1 MEHSAVR
8 FAKISRPRLPEVAPR
23 PRLFTLLDEGRQR
36 SIIWV
41 SGSPGSGKTT
51 LVADYLDTW
60 AVDDVWYQ
68 ADESDG
74 DVATFFYYLSRSV
87 TEADDS
93 DAKPLPAFSPQYLS
107 DLPAFSHGYFRELF
121 SRLAQPFAVVIDN
134 FQDVPA
140 KSQFHDVIRNGLAE
154 IPQGCCVVIISR
166 EEPPAWMARIRANQR
181 MLAVDQSDMRLTRE
195 ESDAIIRVRGHE
207 FDEEACERLF
217 QRTRGWVAGLVLMLE
232 QQHGSGRI
240 HDVQEDSTPQVI
252 FDYLAA
258 EVIERQN
265 DQDQE
270 FMLQTCL
277 LPQVTVEQ
285 ADKLTGHS
293 DSAKFLNLLAR
304 NDLFVI
310 SRHGPDEI
318 IYEYHPLLREFL
330 LGRAKEKLGKKKFSE
345 LQERAASLLEQEGQ
359 IEDAINLRIENRQW
373 DELVKLIKHHAAT
386 VLEQGRDETLQE
398 WLEKLP
404 TEFVE
409 TDPWM
414 SYWMGACRSAYAP
427 VESQLFCERAYAMFR
442 EQEQIDRDGL
452 FMACGGVLDAILYDL
467 NDLAPLDRW
476 ISEVERLL
484 EEYPDFPEHPY
495 GARVT
500 YNMYL
505 SLVYR
510 QTSHP
515 EIRHWA
521 ERTVGVI
528 ETADDSATRLRA
540 ATMLCSGIV
549 WTGRFDVARTFI
561 ESIRQIV
568 GQPDVPPIA
577 VTTLHAFETM
587 HYMLLGKHEECLRVA
602 GQGLKAAKDSGIHVW
617 RNTTLIF
624 GAAGAVGAGDLE
636 TAESML
642 AQIDEDAL
650 KARRFDSSWY
660 YLTGAW
666 IAMERGDLQDA
677 FDQQRTALRLI
688 QELGLPYFEAL
699 IRLGMAHIQFEL
711 GDTRKSV
718 EHMKRVRSIARTI
731 DNRLFD
737 FHCLLIYAYLAFEY
751 RRESPGL
758 RALSAALKIG
768 RENTYSY
775 APWWQRRLMARLA
788 VIALRNGIES
798 EYVKWMIVKRRLMPD
813 EPPLDVD
820 DWPWVFRV
828 TTMGKFDIE
837 WVGQAARKEKGKAG
851 GRPIELLKAVIA
863 FGGRNVRVQK
873 ITDAMWPHIDSDY
886 ANRSFNT
893 TLHRL
898 RNILGDEQALIL
910 EGGRLSLNPSLF
922 WLDLWAMEQAQ
933 KQVSGMIAGDVAGG
947 LDEIRAV
954 VAKVMNIYR
963 GAFLGDEEA
972 SWALGTRE
980 QVKTRFT
987 RYSSQV
993 VNYFNAND
1001 CQREA
1006 IDLLEHALE
1015 ADDSSESLYRLLM
1028 LCHAE
1033 QGHKAEAIEVYN
1045 RCLTT
1050 LEGRLGVTPSPETD
1064 KIYQEIRA

>member
-1 MEHSAVR
+1 MQHSSVR

-41 SGSPGSGKTT
+41 CGSPGSGKTT

-74 DVATFFYYLSRSV
+74 DVATFFYYLSRAV
-87 TEADDS
+87 TESDDG

-121 SRLAQPFAVVIDN
+121 ARLAQPFAVVIDN
-134 FQDVPA
+134 FQDVPD

-154 IPQGCCVVIISR
+154 IPQDCCVVIISR
-166 EEPPAWMARIRANQR
+166 DEPPAWTARFRANQR
-181 MLAVDQSDMRLTRE
+181 MLALGQSDMTLTRE
-195 ESDAIIRVRGHE
+195 ESDAIIRVRGQE
-207 FDEEACERLF
+207 FDDEACERLF

-232 QQHGSGRI
+232 QRQGNGPI
-240 HDVQEDSTPQVI
+240 KDVPEDSTPQVI
-252 FDYLAA
+252 FDYLAG
-258 EVIERQN
+258 EVIKRMN
-265 DQDQE
+265 DHDQE
-270 FMLQTCL
+270 LILQTCL
-277 LPQVTVEQ
+277 LPQLTAEQ

-293 DSAKFLNLLAR
+293 DSANILSFLAK
-304 NDLFVI
+304 NDIFVT
-310 SRHGPDEI
+310 SRQGLDEI

-330 LGRAKEKLGKKKFSE
+330 LARVKEKLGTKEYAE
-345 LQERAASLLEQEGQ
+345 LQERAASLLEQAGL

-373 DELVKLIKHHAAT
+373 DELAKLIGQHAAR
-386 VLEQGRDETLQE
+386 VLEHGRDETLQE

-404 TEFVE
+404 AEFVE
-409 TDPWM
+409 NDPWM

-467 NDLAPLDRW
+467 NDLAPLDHW

-510 QTSHP
+510 RPAHP
-515 EIRHWA
+515 EIKLWA

-528 ETADDSATRLRA
+528 EKAQDSATRLRA
-540 ATMLCSGIV
+540 VTMLCSGIV
-549 WTGRFDVARTFI
+549 WTGRFDVVRTVI

-568 GQPDVPPIA
+568 DAPDVPPIA

-587 HYMLLGKHEECLRVA
+587 YYMLLGKHEECLKVA
-602 GQGLKAAKDSGIHVW
+602 GQGLKAAKDSGIHLW
-617 RNTTLIF
+617 RNTTLIY

-642 AQIDEDAL
+642 MQIDEDAL
-650 KARRFDSSWY
+650 KTRRFDSSQY
-660 YLTGAW
+660 YLIRAW

-677 FDQQRTALRLI
+677 FNQQKIALRLI
-688 QELGLPYFEAL
+688 QELGLPFIEAV
-699 IRLGMAHIQFEL
+699 IMTGMAQIQFEL
-711 GDTRKSV
+711 GDTRKSI
-718 EHMKRVRSIARTI
+718 EHMKMVSKITRTI
-731 DNRLFD
+731 DNRLFE
-737 FHCLLIYAYLAFEY
+737 FQSLLMYAYLAFEY
-751 RRESPGL
+751 GRKTRGL
-758 RALSAALKIG
+758 RALSAALKMG
-768 RENTYSY
+768 RENNYSY
-775 APWWQRRLMARLA
+775 TIWWQKQVMARLA
-788 VIALRNGIES
+788 VIALRNGIEP
-798 EYVKWMIVKRRLMPD
+798 EYVKWLIVKRRLMPD
-813 EPPLDVD
+813 EPPLDVE
-820 DWPWVFRV
+820 DWPWMFRV
-828 TTMGKFDIE
+828 TTMGKFEIE
-837 WVGQAARKEKGKAG
+837 WVGQAARKKKGKAQ

-863 FGGRNVRVQK
+863 FGGRDVRVQK

-910 EGGRLSLNPSLF
+910 EGGQLSLNPSLF

-933 KQVSGMIAGDVAGG
+933 KQVSGLIGGDIAGG
-947 LDEIRAV
+947 LVEIREI
-954 VAKVMNIYR
+954 VAKVMHIYQ

-980 QVKTRFT
+980 QVRNRFT
-987 RYSSQV
+987 RYSSQA
-993 VNYFNAND
+993 VNYFNANGCPD
-1001 CQREA
+1001 EA
-1006 IDLLEHALE
+1006 INLIEHALE
-1015 ADDSSESLYRLLM
+1015 VDDRSESLYRLLM

-1033 QGHKAEAIEVYN
+1033 QGRKAEAIEVYN
-1045 RCLTT
+1045 RCRTT
-1050 LEGRLGVTPSPETD
+1050 LEGRLGVTPSPETE
-1064 KIYQEIRA
+1064 KIYQQISG

>member
-1 MEHSAVR
+1 MQHSAVR
-8 FAKISRPRLPEVAPR
+8 FAKISRPRLPKIASR

-74 DVATFFYYLSRSV
+74 DVATFFYYLSRAV
-87 TEADDS
+87 TDSDDS

-121 SRLAQPFAVVIDN
+121 ARLAQPFAVVIDN

-166 EEPPAWMARIRANQR
+166 EEPPAWTARIRANQR
-181 MLAVDQSDMRLTRE
+181 MLALDQSDMTLTRE
-195 ESDAIIRVRGHE
+195 ESDAVIRVRGHE

-232 QQHGSGRI
+232 QQHGSRPI

-258 EVIERQN
+258 EVIKRLP
-265 DQDQE
+265 DQDYE
-270 FMLQTCL
+270 LMLQTCL
-277 LPQVTVEQ
+277 LPQVTAKQ
-285 ADKLTGHS
+285 ADTLTNRNDTENILS
-293 DSAKFLNLLAR
+293 VLAR
-304 NDLFVI
+304 NDFFVT
-310 SRHGPDEI
+310 SRHGLDEI

-330 LGRAKEKLGKKKFSE
+330 LGRAKEKLGKKKFAE
-345 LQERAASLLEQEGQ
+345 LQERAANLLEQEGQ

-373 DELVKLIKHHAAT
+373 DELAKLVKQHAVT
-386 VLEQGRDETLQE
+386 VLGQGRDETLQE

-404 TEFVE
+404 SKFVE
-409 TDPWM
+409 GDPWM
-414 SYWMGACRSAYAP
+414 SYWMGACRTAYAP
-427 VESQLFCERAYAMFR
+427 VESQLFCERAYTMFR
-442 EQEQIDRDGL
+442 EQQPVDRDGL

-467 NDLAPLDRW
+467 NDLSPLDHW

-484 EEYPDFPEHPY
+484 AEYPDFPEHPY

-515 EIRHWA
+515 EIEHWA

-528 ETADDSATRLRA
+528 EKADDSATRLRA
-540 ATMLCSGIV
+540 VTMLCSGIV

-568 GQPDVPPIA
+568 DEPDVPPIA

-587 HYMLLGKHEECLRVA
+587 HYMLLGQHEDCLKVA
-602 GQGLKAAKDSGIHVW
+602 GQGLKAARDSGIHVW

-624 GAAGAVGAGDLE
+624 GAAGALGAGDLE

-642 AQIDEDAL
+642 GQIDEDAL
-650 KARRFDSSWY
+650 KARRFDASQY
-660 YLTGAW
+660 YLVRAW

-677 FDQQRTALRLI
+677 FNQQRTALRLI
-688 QELGLPYFEAL
+688 QELGLPFFEA
-699 IRLGMAHIQFEL
+699 IMRIGMAQIQFEL
-711 GDTRKSV
+711 GDTRKSF
-718 EHMKRVRSIARTI
+718 EHLKKVRRFVRAI
-731 DNRLFD
+731 DNRLFE
-737 FHCLLIYAYLAFEY
+737 FSSLLIYAYLAFEY
-751 RRESPGL
+751 HRKSQGL
-758 RALSAALKIG
+758 RALSAALKLG
-768 RENTYSY
+768 RENNYSFTF
-775 APWWQRRLMARLA
+775 WWQRRLMARLA
-788 VIALRNGIES
+788 VIALRSGIEP
-798 EYVKWMIVKRRLMPD
+798 EYVKWLIVKRRLMPD
-813 EPPLDVD
+813 KPPLDVEG
-820 DWPWVFRV
+820 WPWMFRV
-828 TTMGKFDIE
+828 TTMGKFHIE
-837 WVGQAARKEKGKAG
+837 WVGQAARKKKGKAQ
-851 GRPIELLKAVIA
+851 GRPIELLQVIIA
-863 FGGRNVRVQK
+863 FGGIDVRVQK
-873 ITDAMWPHIDSDY
+873 IADAMWPHIDSDY

-922 WLDLWAMEQAQ
+922 WLDLWAMDQAQ
-933 KQVSGMIAGDVAGG
+933 KQVSGMIAGEIAGG
-947 LDEIRAV
+947 LDDIRAV
-954 VAKVMNIYR
+954 VGKIMNIYQ

-972 SWALGTRE
+972 SWAIGTRE
-980 QVKTRFT
+980 QVRNRFTRFT
-987 RYSSQV
+987 SQI

-1001 CQREA
+1001 CPDEA

-1015 ADDSSESLYRLLM
+1015 TDDRSESLYRLLM

-1033 QGHKAEAIEVYN
+1033 QGRKAEAIEVYN
-1045 RCLTT
+1045 RCRTT
-1050 LEGRLGVTPSPETD
+1050 LEGTLGVTPSPETE
-1064 KIYQEIRA
+1064 KIYQQIRG

>member
-1 MEHSAVR
+1 MHQPAVS
-8 FAKISRPRLPEVAPR
+8 FAKISRPRLPEVASR

-41 SGSPGSGKTT
+41 SGSAGSGKTT

-60 AVDDVWYQ
+60 ALDDIWYQ

-74 DVATFFYYLSRSV
+74 DVATFFYYLSRAAAES
-87 TEADDS
+87 DDS
-93 DAKPLPAFSPQYLS
+93 DSKPLPAFSHQYLS

-121 SRLAQPFAVVIDN
+121 DRLAQPFAVVIDN

-140 KSQFHDVIRNGLAE
+140 KSRFHDVIRDGLAE
-154 IPQGCCVVIISR
+154 IPPGSCVVIISR
-166 EEPPAWMARIRANQR
+166 EEPPAWTARIRANQR
-181 MLAVDQSDMRLTRE
+181 MLVLDQSDMRLTRE
-195 ESDAIIRVRGHE
+195 ESDAVIRVRGHE
-207 FDEEACERLF
+207 FDDEACERLF

-232 QQHGSGRI
+232 QQHGSRPLK
-240 HDVQEDSTPQVI
+240 DVPDDSTPQVI
-252 FDYLAA
+252 FDYLAG
-258 EVIERQN
+258 EVLKLLN

-270 FMLQTCL
+270 FMLHTCL
-277 LPQVTVEQ
+277 LPQITAEQ
-285 ADKLTGHS
+285 ANQLTGRS
-293 DSAKFLNLLAR
+293 NSERILSFLTQNGV
-304 NDLFVI
+304 FVT
-310 SRHGPDEI
+310 SRQGPDEI

-330 LGRAKEKLGKKKFSE
+330 LARVKEKLGKKKFAE
-345 LQERAASLLEQEGQ
+345 LQERAASLLEEQGQ
-359 IEDAINLRIENRQW
+359 IEDAINLRIENQQW
-373 DELVKLIKHHAAT
+373 EELAKLIKKHAAM

-404 TEFVE
+404 AGLVE
-409 TDPWM
+409 KDPWM
-414 SYWMGACRSAYAP
+414 SYWMGACRTAHAP
-427 VESQLFCERAYAMFR
+427 MESQLFCERAYAMFR
-442 EQEQIDRDGL
+442 ERKQIDRDGL

-467 NDLAPLDRW
+467 NDLAPLDHW

-484 EEYPDFPEHPY
+484 EEYPDFPEHAY
-495 GARVT
+495 GAKVT

-505 SLVYR
+505 ALVYR

-515 EIRHWA
+515 EIKHWA

-528 ETADDSATRLRA
+528 ETARDSSTRLQA

-568 GQPDVPPIA
+568 DAPDVPPIA

-587 HYMLLGKHEECLRVA
+587 HYMLLGQHEECLKVA
-602 GQGLKAAKDSGIHVW
+602 GQGLQAARDSGIHLW

-624 GAAGAVGAGDLE
+624 GAAGALCAGDLE

-642 AQIDEDAL
+642 TEIDQEAL
-650 KARRFDSSWY
+650 KTRRFDSSQY
-660 YLTGAW
+660 YLTRAW

-677 FDQQRTALRLI
+677 FNQQRAALRLI
-688 QELGLPYFEAL
+688 KELGLPFFEAVT
-699 IRLGMAHIQFEL
+699 RMGMAQIQFEL
-711 GDTRKSV
+711 GDTRKSI
-718 EHMKRVRSIARTI
+718 EHMKIVSKITQTI
-731 DNRLFD
+731 DNRLFE
-737 FHCLLIYAYLAFEY
+737 FQSLLIYAYLALEY
-751 RRESPGL
+751 GRESRGL
-758 RALSAALKIG
+758 RALSTALKMG
-768 RENTYSY
+768 RENNFSY
-775 APWWQRRLMARLA
+775 TIWWQKKVMAKLA
-788 VIALRNGIES
+788 VIALRNGIEP
-798 EYVKWMIVKRRLMPD
+798 EYVKWLIVKRRLMPA
-813 EPPLDVD
+813 EPPLDVE
-820 DWPWVFRV
+820 DWPWMFRV

-837 WVGQAARKEKGKAG
+837 WVGQAARKKGKAQ

-898 RNILGDEQALIL
+898 RNILGDEQALLL
-910 EGGRLSLNPSLF
+910 EGGQLSLNPSLF

-933 KQVSGMIAGDVAGG
+933 KQVSGMIAGDIPGG
-947 LDEIRAV
+947 LDKIRSV
-954 VAKVMNIYR
+954 VAKVMDIYQ

-980 QVKTRFT
+980 QVRNRFT
-987 RYSSQV
+987 RYSSQA

-1001 CQREA
+1001 CPGEA
-1006 IDLLEHALE
+1006 IGLLEHALE
-1015 ADDSSESLYRLLM
+1015 TDDTSESLYRLLM
-1028 LCHAE
+1028 LCHVDH
-1033 QGHKAEAIEVYN
+1033 GRKAEAIEVYN
-1045 RCLTT
+1045 RCRTT
-1050 LEGRLGVTPSPETD
+1050 LEGRLGVKPSPETE
-1064 KIYQEIRA
+1064 KIYQQIRG